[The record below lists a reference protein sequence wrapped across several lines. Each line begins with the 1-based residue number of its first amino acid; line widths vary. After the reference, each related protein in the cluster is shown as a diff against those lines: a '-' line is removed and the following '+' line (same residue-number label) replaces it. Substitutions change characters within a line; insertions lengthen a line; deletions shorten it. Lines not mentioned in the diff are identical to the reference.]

1 MGAPAY
7 LKRYEPEVGVISSL
21 LRFPILFFIWG
32 SVGFVY
38 KVFMN
43 LSPGGF
49 VLSMLFFATC
59 ALVVLGWMTRLSMAA
74 LGAILMVHGYIHGG
88 TGSILCGVVAALSA
102 LLPLGEYYSLDRYL
116 KLQTPPGFYD
126 PVTPTSAPRL
136 SPPVMLLFALLAA
149 FMIGGPTYNQ
159 IFHHQ
164 NKMFRSWDM
173 FHRIGAQIVNV
184 HFFYAE
190 AGRRRDT
197 DYMEELG
204 HKGLVSGTNRD
215 ENKPYRRD
223 LNLVGAHD
231 LESLIARVCASSR
244 TPSSLR
250 VEARIASMKDGW
262 RELYKGSEPVCLTHV
277 SEKTS

>member
-1 MGAPAY
+1 MGAQAH
-7 LKRYEPEVGVISSL
+7 LKRYEPGVGVISSL

-49 VLSMLFFATC
+49 VLSMLFFATSS
-59 ALVVLGWMTRLSMAA
+59 LVVLGWMTRLSMAT
-74 LGAILMVHGYIHGG
+74 LGAILIVHGYIHGG
-88 TGSILCGVVAALSA
+88 TGSILCGVVATLSA

-116 KLQTPPGFYD
+116 KLRMPPGSYD
-126 PVTPTSAPRL
+126 PLAPVLAARL
-136 SPPVMLLFALLAA
+136 SSPVMLLFVVLAA

-164 NKMFRSWDM
+164 NKLFRSWDM

-190 AGRRRDT
+190 AGERRDT
-197 DYMEELG
+197 DYMDELG
-204 HKGLVSGTNRD
+204 HKGAVSGTNRD

-223 LNLVGAHD
+223 LDIVGAQD

-250 VEARIASMKDGW
+250 VEARIASMKEGW
-262 RELYKGSEPVCLTHV
+262 RELYKGNEPVCLTHV
-277 SEKTS
+277 PEKTS